1 MVVLLPVAV
10 MLLGGLVGVPQER
23 QPSQPLEEIVKH
35 FAEKEAEYAR
45 AHALYRY
52 QLTVRIQEIGENNTV
67 LGEFEQVADVD
78 FDASG
83 RRRARLRENPRVDL
97 LHLKVQRVELEDL
110 EFVPLFILA
119 PEDIPKYDI
128 TYLAR
133 ERLDEVDSYV
143 FRLAPRE
150 VVRLPERLF
159 EGIVWVDAEKLD
171 IVRAHGRSLPP
182 HSGGVF
188 GSYFQRLELFREPV
202 DDSLFTT
209 FIRGDDVISARE
221 ENVRA
226 RLTLRF
232 SNYERVRQ
240 SPPVPAP

>member
-1 MVVLLPVAV
+1 MAVFLLAGPPAA
-10 MLLGGLVGVPQER
+10 PQNR
-23 QPSQPLEEIVKH
+23 QPAQPLEDIVKH
-35 FAEKEAEYAR
+35 FAEKEVEYAR

-52 QLTVRIQEIGENNTV
+52 QLTVRIQEIGEGNRV

-78 FDASG
+78 FDPSG
-83 RRRARLRENPRVDL
+83 RRRARLRDNPRLDL
-97 LHLKVQRVELEDL
+97 LHLNVKRVELEDL

-128 TYLAR
+128 TYLTR
-133 ERLDEVDSYV
+133 ERIDEVDTYV

-150 VVRLPERLF
+150 VVRAPARLF

-182 HSGGVF
+182 SSGGAF

-202 DDSLFTT
+202 DAYLFTT
-209 FIRGDDVISARE
+209 FIRADDVISARE
-221 ENVRA
+221 ESVRV

-232 SNYERVRQ
+232 SNYERAREA
-240 SPPVPAP
+240 APSGEPKP